1 MAWVAPR
8 STIFPIEG
16 RLPTQY
22 VILREVWMATGN
34 RWVSVNDAQAPSH
47 GGVADASRPTQKAFE
62 PGIRSLPD
70 NFRVPSEPVDID
82 LSIIVV
88 SFNTLKMTLECLR
101 SIYAETLDTK
111 FEIIVVDNNSRD
123 GSADAIRSEFSE
135 VKLIALKENIGFAR
149 ANNLAANQAHG
160 RKILLLNPDTVVI
173 ARAIDHLVAF
183 SNETPSYRLWGGR
196 TLNTD
201 GSLNVSS
208 CWRRMSLWNLTCF
221 TFGLCRLAPMSPFFN
236 SESYGGWDRNTVR
249 HVDIVTGCFLM
260 IDRALW
266 ENLRGFDPDFF
277 MYAEDADLCHRARRA
292 GARPT
297 ITPTAE
303 IIHHGSVSE
312 ASEVDKRTKLFKGK
326 VTLMKRHW
334 SPLTQ
339 RLGRVLFLLVPLL
352 RWPTYR
358 LLARITHEPR
368 FDSISNDWRTIWR
381 CRQQWIEGYPSFN
394 LK

>member
-1 MAWVAPR
+1 MPADKYRVIKNMKSPAPHR
-8 STIFPIEG
+8 THDAL
-16 RLPTQY
+16 RRTQ
-22 VILREVWMATGN
+22 EVVETG
-34 RWVSVNDAQAPSH
+34 SH
-47 GGVADASRPTQKAFE
+47 SSSDSALTSSDLE
-62 PGIRSLPD
+62 
-70 NFRVPSEPVDID
+70 DID

-88 SFNTLKMTLECLR
+88 SFNTLQMTLECLR
-101 SIYAETLDTK
+101 SIYSETLVTK
-111 FEIIVVDNNSRD
+111 FEIIVVDNSSVD

-135 VKLIALKENIGFAR
+135 VKLIALEENIGFAR

-173 ARAIDHLVAF
+173 ARAIDHLVTF

-201 GSLNVSS
+201 GSLNASS

-221 TFGLCRLAPMSPFFN
+221 TFGLSRLAPRSPFFN

-260 IDRALW
+260 IERALW

-339 RLGRVLFLLVPLL
+339 RIGRVLFLLVPLL

-358 LLARITHEPR
+358 LLARITHGPR